1 MLNIL
6 ITGCLWDS
14 VYLVCMIRVV
24 NPLLVVGDMLHLSW
38 ESSSKNLIWCNG
50 FGTFWNWSF

>member
-1 MLNIL
+1 MESYIVLNIL

-24 NPLLVVGDMLHLSW
+24 NPLLVVGDM
-38 ESSSKNLIWCNG
+38 NV
-50 FGTFWNWSF
+50 TFVLGIQ